1 MFALLRF
8 LDQYSPFFDDAE
20 DVRAERVEAEQ
31 VIINKLMP
39 LLPHLL
45 RSFDPATIDAKT
57 GNNALHQTC
66 RLFCFFMADQCGWRY
81 ELVKQFIAHGV
92 SVHTRNKAGRTP
104 LLEFAATAL
113 LVDSA
118 VPMRLL
124 LAHGA
129 DLNTQDKKGNS
140 VLHCLIKADAVELLK
155 DLCAGDEVSR
165 LDCFISNSS
174 GQNPFDLVA
183 ERLEKDPT
191 NEQAQDFHRLL
202 KNAQTAL
209 WAKHTRPLLLKCLM
223 TAMIVPDLAE
233 LALGFLDG
241 SSRPS
246 DHVATQTDDDHHAA
260 AAAARL

>member
-1 MFALLRF
+1 MRCTTDLSDWRF
-8 LDQYSPFFDDAE
+8 
-20 DVRAERVEAEQ
+20 
-31 VIINKLMP
+31 
-39 LLPHLL
+39 
-45 RSFDPATIDAKT
+45 
-57 GNNALHQTC
+57 
-66 RLFCFFMADQCGWRY
+66 
-81 ELVKQFIAHGV
+81 ELSEQFIAYGV
-92 SVHTRNKAGRTP
+92 SVHMRNKADRTP
-104 LLEFAATAL
+104 LLEYAATAL
-113 LVDSA
+113 PQIDSA
-118 VPMRLL
+118 VVMQLL
-124 LAHGA
+124 LEHGA
-129 DLNTQDKKGNS
+129 SLNARDKKGNG
-140 VLHCLIKADAVELLK
+140 VLHYLIQADAVKLLK
-155 DLCAGDEVSR
+155 DFCTGDEVSR

-174 GQNPFDLVA
+174 RQNPFDLVA